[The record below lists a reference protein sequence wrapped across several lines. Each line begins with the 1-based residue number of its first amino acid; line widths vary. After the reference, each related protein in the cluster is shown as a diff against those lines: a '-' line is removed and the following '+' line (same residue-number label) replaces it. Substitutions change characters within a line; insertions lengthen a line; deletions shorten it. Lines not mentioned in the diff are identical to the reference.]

1 MKNVKT
7 KIIFLGLS
15 FIFSTLIALLILDPK
30 SIDAQIPD
38 CPEKPYDIDGD
49 DIPNSWELNEIYN
62 DNGSKINLDLK
73 ALGADV
79 LHKDIFLEIDYMDK
93 HKPNASAI
101 SKVIEAFEKAPVCNP
116 DGNPG
121 IDLHVIVDDQIPHD
135 KDNVYIR
142 IVCDNPPKKN
152 WEEFDSLKNSS
163 FGTINE
169 RNDADASNIIDK
181 KQLLYH
187 YAIFIHEF
195 TPRKDH
201 GQPWQ
206 SRSGCADPNNLNF
219 VISLGGFR
227 DILGRDPNTGDVRSN
242 SDYEAGTLMH
252 ELGHTLGLGHAGDL
266 HEAENNLKPNYLSVM
281 NYNFQFPSPIG
292 NRELDYSRCAISS
305 LNEQALNESTGIGPS
320 CLPEVP
326 GQVSWVGAHDAN
338 GDTTCPPDKPAKT
351 DEPFDWDNND
361 NVTVNVQVIKDL
373 DCDKKMKDIMNGYND
388 WANIKYIYNS
398 YISDGDAGAD
408 LAGQSIIRKNV
419 SEQLDIYDER
429 TVEDVLGDRSA
440 LLKNIGNN
448 TNNISNENIR
458 NFYLSQLGL
467 SNATRIT
474 IPSNATT
481 GVVVS
486 NATGSFSISNAT
498 GITIPSNAT
507 TGVVVSNSTDITIPI
522 SNATTGVVVSNAT
535 GIFSISNATTGV
547 VVSNA
552 TGITI
557 PSNATTGVVVSNATG
572 SFSIS
577 NATGITFPSNATTGV
592 VINNP
597 NVKDLLESNKLGE
610 AIEILSEL
618 EITSDSSL
626 GGISEGDLIK
636 DPEDQENLIQ
646 DIENFKS
653 VIEKQ
658 SALP

>member
-1 MKNVKT
+1 
-7 KIIFLGLS
+7 
-15 FIFSTLIALLILDPK
+15 
-30 SIDAQIPD
+30 
-38 CPEKPYDIDGD
+38 
-49 DIPNSWELNEIYN
+49 
-62 DNGSKINLDLK
+62 
-73 ALGADV
+73 
-79 LHKDIFLEIDYMDK
+79 
-93 HKPNASAI
+93 
-101 SKVIEAFEKAPVCNP
+101 
-116 DGNPG
+116 
-121 IDLHVIVDDQIPHD
+121 
-135 KDNVYIR
+135 
-142 IVCDNPPKKN
+142 
-152 WEEFDSLKNSS
+152 
-163 FGTINE
+163 
-169 RNDADASNIIDK
+169 
-181 KQLLYH
+181 
-187 YAIFIHEF
+187 
-195 TPRKDH
+195 
-201 GQPWQ
+201 
-206 SRSGCADPNNLNF
+206 LNF

-458 NFYLSQLGL
+458 NYYLSQLGL
-467 SNATRIT
+467 SNATGIAF
-474 IPSNATT
+474 PSNATT

-486 NATGSFSISNAT
+486 NSTGSFSISNAT

-507 TGVVVSNSTDITIPI
+507 TGVVVSNSTDITIPSNSTDITIPI
-522 SNATTGVVVSNAT
+522 SNATTGVVVSNSTDITIPISNAT
-535 GIFSISNATTGV
+535 TGVVVSNSTGSFSISNATTGV

-557 PSNATTGVVVSNATG
+557 PSNATTGVVVSNSTG

-597 NVKDLLESNKLGE
+597 NVKDLLESNKIGE